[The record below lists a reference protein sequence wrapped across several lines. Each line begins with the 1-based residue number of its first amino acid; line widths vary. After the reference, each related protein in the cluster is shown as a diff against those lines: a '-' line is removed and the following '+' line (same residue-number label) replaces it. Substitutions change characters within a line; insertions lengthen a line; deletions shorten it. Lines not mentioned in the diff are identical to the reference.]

1 MFERGDGE
9 CRPVFMKCK
18 SKILSL
24 NEFPELRLINLKK
37 VTIKGT
43 AMADILKVAGLTKH
57 YGKLCALN
65 NIHFNVPKGSVFG
78 LLGPNGSGKTTFLG
92 IIMDVLKSDGGTF
105 QWFENGV
112 RAAGDRKKI
121 GTLLETPNF
130 YPYLSAVDNLL
141 INTRTKECA
150 PADIDRVLQLLNLY
164 ERRKSAFKTYSLGM
178 KQRLAISAA
187 LLGNPEIVVLDE
199 PTNGLDPLG
208 IADIRKLIIQ
218 MGREG
223 KTVIIASHLLD
234 EIEKVCT
241 HVAIIKKGN
250 LLATGPVEEVLSS
263 EDIYEVGADDNRM
276 LEKVLKAHAG
286 IKSLQANADDSL
298 NITLNPELTPAA
310 INRYCFEQNIVLSK
324 LNRKKKSLEL
334 KFLEITKE
342 KK

>member
-1 MFERGDGE
+1 
-9 CRPVFMKCK
+9 
-18 SKILSL
+18 
-24 NEFPELRLINLKK
+24 
-37 VTIKGT
+37 
-43 AMADILKVAGLTKH
+43 MADILKVAGLTKY

-65 NIHFNVPKGSVFG
+65 NIQFNIPKGSVFG
-78 LLGPNGSGKTTFLG
+78 ILGPNGSGKTTFLG

-105 QWFENGV
+105 QWFENSSGV
-112 RAAGDRKKI
+112 GGRKKI

-141 INTRTKECA
+141 INARTKECSA
-150 PADIDRVLQLLNLY
+150 TDIDRVLKLVNLY

-178 KQRLAISAA
+178 KQRLAIAGA

-199 PTNGLDPLG
+199 PTNGLDPVG

-218 MGREG
+218 MGKEG

-263 EDIYEVGADDNRM
+263 EDVYEVGAEDIAQ
-276 LEKVLKAHAG
+276 LEKILRAHG
-286 IKSLQANADDSL
+286 GLTSLQVNGDSL
-298 NITLNPELTPAA
+298 NITLNAELTPAA
-310 INRYCFEQNIVLSK
+310 LNRYCFEQNIVLNRI
-324 LNRKKKSLEL
+324 NRKKKSLEL

-342 KK
+342 TK

>member
-1 MFERGDGE
+1 M
-9 CRPVFMKCK
+9 
-18 SKILSL
+18 
-24 NEFPELRLINLKK
+24 
-37 VTIKGT
+37 T
-43 AMADILKVAGLTKH
+43 DILKVAGLTKY

-65 NIHFNVPKGSVFG
+65 NIHFNIPKGSVFG
-78 LLGPNGSGKTTFLG
+78 ILGPNGSGKTTFLG

-105 QWFENGV
+105 QWFENSSGV
-112 RAAGDRKKI
+112 GDRKKI

-141 INTRTKECA
+141 INARTKECSA
-150 PADIDRVLQLLNLY
+150 TDIDRVLKLVNLY

-178 KQRLAISAA
+178 KQRLAIAGA

-199 PTNGLDPLG
+199 PTNGLDPVG

-263 EDIYEVGADDNRM
+263 EDVYEVGAEDIAQ
-276 LEKVLKAHAG
+276 LEKILRAHG
-286 IKSLQANADDSL
+286 GLTSLQVNGDSL
-298 NITLNPELTPAA
+298 NITLNAELTPAA
-310 INRYCFEQNIVLSK
+310 LNRYCFEQNMVLNR

-342 KK
+342 TK